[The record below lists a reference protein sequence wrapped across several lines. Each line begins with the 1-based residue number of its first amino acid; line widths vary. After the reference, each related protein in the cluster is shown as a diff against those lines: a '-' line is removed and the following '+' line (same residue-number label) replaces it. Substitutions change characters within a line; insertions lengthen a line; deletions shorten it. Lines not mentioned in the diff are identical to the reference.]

1 MCLLSDYCL
10 FAVVLMHLQFKL
22 DFYLLSHDLAQ
33 YLQVIQFWIH
43 LQYVTTS
50 STLNDI
56 SHTLNVCKSS
66 KSVLR

>member
-10 FAVVLMHLQFKL
+10 VAVALMHLQFNL

-50 STLNDI
+50 TLNDI